1 MPCFLFKTEPDE
13 FSFDDLVRDGSCT
26 WDGVT
31 NPAALIALRS
41 CAVAD
46 DVLIYHTGDQRAIVG
61 LARVTKP
68 PREDPAN
75 PGTNARGEPKFA
87 VVDLAPVAP
96 AKTPVTLARIKDDAR
111 FKDFALVTQSR
122 LSVMSVPA
130 PLAKILRT
138 WAGL

>member
-1 MPCFLFKTEPDE
+1 MPCFLFKTEPGE
-13 FSFDDLVRDGSCT
+13 FSFDDLERDGSCT

-31 NPAALIALRS
+31 NAAALIALRS
-41 CAVAD
+41 CAVGD
-46 DVLIYHTGDQRAIVG
+46 DVLIYHTGDERAIVG

-87 VVDLAPVAP
+87 VVDLAPVAR
-96 AKTPVTLARIKDDAR
+96 AKNPVTLSRIKDDVR
-111 FKDFALVTQSR
+111 FKQFPLVTQGR
-122 LSVMSVPA
+122 LSVMPVPA
-130 PLAKILRT
+130 PLAKVLRT